1 MHDWRR
7 DGSAKKSALHGILQA
22 TGGGGC
28 QKGGREIRQRSKR
41 EVKIEID
48 IWLWIY
54 IYIYAHLLEHVSKRD
69 GNAAAKP
76 PRGREIER

>member
-22 TGGGGC
+22 TGGGVPKRRKRNKTEKQERG
-28 QKGGREIRQRSKR
+28 KDRENIGSS
-41 EVKIEID
+41 
-48 IWLWIY
+48 LG
-54 IYIYAHLLEHVSKRD
+54 ACLEERY
-69 GNAAAKP
+69 AAAKP